1 MPGIT
6 SFDEMFRVCKAAE
19 PSTVAV
25 AGAEPNVIS
34 AMHEAEEYVDAVFV
48 GASAEI
54 ERAVEEQ
61 GIAMDA
67 CGFRI
72 LDVPGAAPEDTA
84 QAAIDEVRAGRAD
97 MLMKGLVPTS
107 TLMHAVLDKE
117 NGLRP
122 DKEGA
127 LLSHVACFEVSTYD
141 KLLFGTDGGIIIH
154 PDLDQKIEILEN
166 ALHIVRSL
174 GIKGPRV
181 APLTAV
187 EKVNPKM
194 PETVDADE
202 LRKMGAEGR
211 FGDAVVAGP
220 TAFDVAVSAK
230 AAEKK
235 GIDSPVAGET
245 DILLFPEIV
254 AGNAT
259 IKALMYLAG
268 AKVGGLVAGALAPII
283 LLSRADDKEDRLNSI
298 VFCKAVVHEAIG

>member
-1 MPGIT
+1 VPDIT
-6 SFDEMFRVCKAAE
+6 SFDEMFRVCKAAG
-19 PSTVAV
+19 PSMVAV

-34 AMHEAEEYVDAVFV
+34 AMREAEEYVDAVFV
-48 GASAEI
+48 GEGEDI
-54 ERAVEEQ
+54 ERAVEEL
-61 GIAMDA
+61 GVDMDA

-72 LDVPGAAPEDTA
+72 LDVPGADPEDVA
-84 QAAIDEVRAGRAD
+84 RAAINEVRGGRAD

-107 TLMHAVLDKE
+107 TLMHAVLDKD

-122 DKEGA
+122 DRDGA
-127 LLSHVACFEVSTYD
+127 LLSHVACFEVPTYK
-141 KLLFGTDGGIIIH
+141 KLLFGTDGGIVIR

-166 ALHIVRSL
+166 ALFIVRSL
-174 GIKGPRV
+174 GIKSPRV

-202 LRKMGAEGR
+202 LRKMGAEGY

-220 TAFDVAVSAK
+220 TAFDVAVSAE

-235 GIDSPVAGET
+235 GLDSPVAGET

-283 LLSRADDKEDRLNSI
+283 LLSRADSREDRLNSI
-298 VFCKAVVHEAIG
+298 VFCKAVVHEAVG

>member
-1 MPGIT
+1 MPAIT
-6 SFDEMFRVCKAAE
+6 SFEEMFKVCKAAE

-34 AMHEAEEYVDAVFV
+34 AMHEAEEYVDAVLV
-48 GASAEI
+48 GAGAEI

-61 GIAMDA
+61 GIDIDA
-67 CGFRI
+67 CGFRV
-72 LDVPGAAPEDTA
+72 LDVPGAAPEDITR
-84 QAAIDEVRAGRAD
+84 AAIDEVRAGRAD
-97 MLMKGLVPTS
+97 MLMKGSVPTS
-107 TLMHAVLDKE
+107 TLMRAVLVKDA
-117 NGLRP
+117 GLRP
-122 DKEGA
+122 DRDGA
-127 LLSHVACFEVSTYD
+127 LLSHVACFEVSNYPQ
-141 KLLFGTDGGIIIH
+141 LLFGTDGGIVIR
-154 PDLDQKIEILEN
+154 PDLDQKVEILEN

-202 LRKMGAEGR
+202 LRKMGAAGR

-220 TAFDVAVSAK
+220 TAFDVAVSAE
-230 AAEKK
+230 AARKK
-235 GIDSPVAGET
+235 DITSPVAGET

-268 AKVGGLVAGALAPII
+268 AKVGGLVAGATTT
-283 LLSRADDKEDRLNSI
+283 LLPVNGLGGISSI
-298 VFCKAVVHEAIG
+298 MYGL